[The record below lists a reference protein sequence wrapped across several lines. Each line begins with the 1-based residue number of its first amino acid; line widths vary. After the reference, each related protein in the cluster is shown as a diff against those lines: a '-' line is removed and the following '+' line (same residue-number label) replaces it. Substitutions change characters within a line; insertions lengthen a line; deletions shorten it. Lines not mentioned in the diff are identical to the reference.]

1 MSGNEALYRKF
12 LKKFLQVREHD
23 PAEGLPLGRRH
34 GGGSRSRAY
43 PEGDERDPLECMNS
57 DSCDAVCK
65 NCGGNEGDID
75 VDTVYNR
82 YDAAKD

>member
-1 MSGNEALYRKF
+1 MIR
-12 LKKFLQVREHD
+12 LKDYL
-23 PAEGLPLGRRH
+23 
-34 GGGSRSRAY
+34 S
-43 PEGDERDPLECMNS
+43 EGDMEGVHEAAHTLKGTSGTLLECMNS